1 MPEVRSS
8 LHHRRRDQEHAR
20 FGRLKNNPNFLLDNL
35 SSGPF
40 NDRFKATGRGKID
53 TQDIRGCKLFI
64 PIFMRAI
71 PTGEGQRSFPSF
83 FHSLLPFILVLG
95 ICLFPLE
102 STAQKSEKDELSRFD
117 RLAEEATLLNKRGQA
132 DQVIALLEPHKRD
145 KKNDSALFFN
155 ELGIAYRNKGKLS
168 EAIEA
173 YREAHAR
180 DPENPVILVNLGFVY
195 YLKKEYPQAAE
206 QYEKAINL
214 APRFKEAHANLAL
227 VYSQIKKPDEALKE
241 IEFALKLDPNY
252 EQAKKIREEIRKK
265 LQEKK

>member
-1 MPEVRSS
+1 M
-8 LHHRRRDQEHAR
+8 
-20 FGRLKNNPNFLLDNL
+20 
-35 SSGPF
+35 
-40 NDRFKATGRGKID
+40 
-53 TQDIRGCKLFI
+53 
-64 PIFMRAI
+64 
-71 PTGEGQRSFPSF
+71 SFPSF
-83 FHSLLPFILVLG
+83 FHSILPFILVLG
-95 ICLFPLE
+95 ICLSPLE
-102 STAQKSEKDELSRFD
+102 SAAQKSGKDELSRFD

-132 DQVIALLEPHKRD
+132 DQVISLLEPHKRD

-168 EAIEA
+168 EAIQA

-180 DPENPVILVNLGFVY
+180 DPENPVILVNLGYVY
-195 YLKKEYPQAAE
+195 YSKKEYLQAVE

-227 VYSQIKKPDEALKE
+227 AYSQIKNYDEALKE

-265 LQEKK
+265 PQGKN